1 MAVFLCSIGAWCQS
15 SMIVT
20 LGTEVIENKSFDL
33 AEESFRQN
41 RMPLDVMPSGK
52 YGYISESPL
61 LMAVID
67 VTSSNSV
74 KEVDFLCGMAMWYGI
89 DGKLESAGY
98 TLTKTGNATLGNGD
112 VVPQKTYAKGSTI
125 CLVQTIDRDVKQV
138 IFKRQPTAKP
148 KTKRKK

>member
-1 MAVFLCSIGAWCQS
+1 MLMAVLCSISAWCQS

-33 AEESFRQN
+33 AKESFRQN

-61 LMAVID
+61 LMAVLD
-67 VTSSNSV
+67 VTPSNSV

-89 DGKLESAGY
+89 DGKLECAGY
-98 TLTKTGNATLGNGD
+98 TLTNTGNATLENGD
-112 VVPQKTYAKGSTI
+112 VIPQKTYTKGTTI

-138 IFKRQPTAKP
+138 IFKRQAAKP
-148 KTKRKK
+148 TTKRKK